1 MGLGISSN
9 MFVPASL
16 IFDNRSLHLY
26 LDYVMSVL
34 TQINFQPLNLITINC
49 CKVCSTPVL
58 QQKNR
63 KKLGALSTNCC
74 INKFVDLAMQS
85 GWDHED
91 ARKKFVEGYVCLTC
105 YRTVEKCSSL
115 KSLLIAKLSERA
127 NDPTTLESSGTKR
140 KAMPTEH
147 AAAVKVVSLSASIY
161 TVRI

>member
-1 MGLGISSN
+1 

-26 LDYVMSVL
+26 LDYIMSVL
-34 TQINFQPLNLITINC
+34 TQINSQPLNLITMNR
-49 CKVCSTPVL
+49 CKVCSTPGL
-58 QQKNR
+58 QRKNR

-74 INKFVDLAMQS
+74 INKLVDLAMQS

-115 KSLLIAKLSERA
+115 KSLLMQSFQNEPMIPPHLR
-127 NDPTTLESSGTKR
+127 
-140 KAMPTEH
+140 
-147 AAAVKVVSLSASIY
+147 AAVQKETLRQLS
-161 TVRI
+161 TQLQ